1 MEALAKGAMRFSH
14 RFTVRELRERW
25 RALLYDPE
33 LSAEAS
39 ARMVEAEAAISDLPP
54 KAGGTQVRNAIHLEQ
69 KRRLN
74 SIRFLY
80 HKRKR
85 SLAEGK
91 PISATESQTLDDGA
105 IREAVEKHEEGRE
118 KAGVA
123 PLSSMPLGNV
133 DPGLLEGLLSPK
145 GGAASDF
152 DSDGTFTQM
161 VSLLAAGQ
169 SVYASYHFEYDHQ
182 NMIDTAIQWNV
193 YLICVL
199 SVFEGKR
206 FNALHSIRV
215 LSVFWRKVCLTV
227 KNGLQVEL
235 ELFLV
240 LCQETQIQKLRKIKR
255 EDKKVGMMN
264 S

>member
-1 MEALAKGAMRFSH
+1 MVAKVSFVQAGAAVEALAKGAMRFSR

-39 ARMVEAEAAISDLPP
+39 ARMVEAEAALSDLPP
-54 KAGGTQVRNAIHLEQ
+54 KAGGTQVRNSKHLEQ
-69 KRRLN
+69 KRRSN

-91 PISATESQTLDDGA
+91 PISATESQTLDEGA
-105 IREAVEKHEEGRE
+105 IREAVEKHEEGRD
-118 KAGVA
+118 KVGIA
-123 PLSSMPLGNV
+123 PLSTMPLGNV

-152 DSDGTFTQM
+152 DCTFTQM

-169 SVYASYHFEYDHQ
+169 SVYISHYFECDH
-182 NMIDTAIQWNV
+182 
-193 YLICVL
+193 
-199 SVFEGKR
+199 
-206 FNALHSIRV
+206 
-215 LSVFWRKVCLTV
+215 
-227 KNGLQVEL
+227 
-235 ELFLV
+235 
-240 LCQETQIQKLRKIKR
+240 
-255 EDKKVGMMN
+255 
-264 S
+264 